1 MGLLDN
7 LVNSVNQGIG
17 KAMEKVNAAAQEAN
31 AKAEAEGKPLTEEE
45 KEKQA
50 QALDALKGLGGM
62 FSGAVEMAKKEM
74 QAEVEAKAAAEAA
87 IFDGW
92 EERFPYYPKWDV
104 GGDHFELEEMDPMNG
119 HPSWRFCLRGRPFL
133 VELYAQKLRAA
144 GFVAKGNDPMD
155 LNADTLLRLEPHR
168 RLRRRLHQ
176 RQLLR
181 GQVRGTQA
189 QAAGDH
195 LPIRRRRDRQRPRE
209 EPLQEALLT
218 PSSLISF
225 LFWCRWWSMG
235 WDTVGRK
242 GGKMKMVVHY
252 LDHHQH

>member
-17 KAMEKVNAAAQEAN
+17 KAMEKVNVAAQEAN

-92 EERFPYYPKWDV
+92 
-104 GGDHFELEEMDPMNG
+104 
-119 HPSWRFCLRGRPFL
+119 
-133 VELYAQKLRAA
+133 
-144 GFVAKGNDPMD
+144 
-155 LNADTLLRLEPHR
+155 
-168 RLRRRLHQ
+168 
-176 RQLLR
+176 
-181 GQVRGTQA
+181 
-189 QAAGDH
+189 
-195 LPIRRRRDRQRPRE
+195 
-209 EPLQEALLT
+209 
-218 PSSLISF
+218 
-225 LFWCRWWSMG
+225 
-235 WDTVGRK
+235 
-242 GGKMKMVVHY
+242 
-252 LDHHQH
+252 